1 MKHRTKRFAPLIV
14 LCAAIG
20 LSGCA
25 QNKVQKP
32 NIEDVYADILSQT
45 GGRATIDKTIMPAT
59 DGDDVLTSDT
69 TSINVSHISDGYI
82 TFEYHGDSDKI
93 ILQITQPDGERYP
106 YPVDFSKPQVFNLIS
121 GDGEYKIDVLEHT
134 ANNSYVNGFTEILDI
149 DIKDE
154 FSPFLYPN
162 QYADYTPDSECVKL
176 AKEISEHSESDLR
189 FVNNVFNYVI
199 SDIDYDMELAQNI
212 GTNYIPNPDA
222 TLASKKGI
230 CFDYASLM
238 TSMLRSQGVPTKLEV
253 GYAGTAYHAWIS
265 TYIDEIGWVN
275 DIIQFDGKSWS
286 FMDPTVA
293 ANNTDTEKMRNLIGD
308 GSTYTVQ
315 YHY

>member
-1 MKHRTKRFAPLIV
+1 MLRRAKQITTTAL
-14 LCAAIG
+14 LCAALS

-25 QNKVQKP
+25 ESAPPKP
-32 NIEDVYADILSQT
+32 SVEEVYADILSQP
-45 GGRATIDKTIMPAT
+45 GGRQTADAPQMPLA
-59 DGDDVLTSDT
+59 DGDNMLTSDT
-69 TSINVSHISDGYI
+69 ASVNISHITDGYI
-82 TFEYHGDSDKI
+82 TFEYTGQADKI

-106 YPVDFSKPQVFNLIS
+106 YPVDLSKPQVFNLIS
-121 GDGEYKIDVLEHT
+121 GPGEYKIEVLEHT
-134 ANNSYVNGFTEILDI
+134 ANNSYVVGFSETITA

-162 QYADYTPDSECVKL
+162 QYSDYTPSSECVKL
-176 AKEISEHSESDLR
+176 ANTISEHSDSDLQ
-189 FVNNVFNYVI
+189 FVNNIFNYVI
-199 SDIDYDMELAQNI
+199 SDISYDMELAQNI

-222 TLASKKGI
+222 TLQSKKGI

-293 ANNTDTEKMRNLIGD
+293 ANDTDTEKMRSLIGD
-308 GSTYTVQ
+308 GTTYTVQ